1 MPSLKKGNGHLLK
14 QELRVLDLK
23 YSAKRFGEMDA
34 TERQLNCT
42 KALMIISVITGWTIP
57 NPGPM
62 LDILADQF
70 EKKMS
75 EAYENIN
82 LEEVE
87 YAFRNKGLDI
97 KDWGKA
103 LNLSLIDE
111 VLKPYL
117 HNRSDLS
124 MQEEKMKSQL
134 TKQELEK
141 TPSQMDDKEWEE
153 WLEDISKYEI
163 NKIPCDSY
171 EYLVRKEKISISPK
185 DKHDYMGRAIEY
197 MASTI
202 EPTSLAG
209 IEFLKMKTKGE
220 FSAAV
225 TGSLITIAKRLVV
238 FDYFHKSTENG
249 TV

>member
-97 KDWGKA
+97 KD
-103 LNLSLIDE
+103 
-111 VLKPYL
+111 
-117 HNRSDLS
+117 
-124 MQEEKMKSQL
+124 
-134 TKQELEK
+134 
-141 TPSQMDDKEWEE
+141 
-153 WLEDISKYEI
+153 
-163 NKIPCDSY
+163 
-171 EYLVRKEKISISPK
+171 
-185 DKHDYMGRAIEY
+185 
-197 MASTI
+197 
-202 EPTSLAG
+202 
-209 IEFLKMKTKGE
+209 
-220 FSAAV
+220 
-225 TGSLITIAKRLVV
+225 
-238 FDYFHKSTENG
+238 
-249 TV
+249 